1 MKFVRYIYI
10 RQHTLQIGTKKPT
23 NYIVNFRYI
32 YRKFPIYI
40 YTTKYTLSWNKN
52 RLQNMSEIFDMV
64 HMNQVGYLAKVSR
77 DFRNIISW
85 AYTKVTASMSTI
97 FFCCGSSG
105 RHGIVDM
112 LAVTFVF
119 KISGFPPF
127 VLLTRLC
134 HESHVIPLLDF
145 RLGSYEPYRKFP
157 TYFVGV
163 FCSNLE
169 CKLPIYIGNSRDI
182 L

>member
-1 MKFVRYIYI
+1 
-10 RQHTLQIGTKKPT
+10 
-23 NYIVNFRYI
+23 
-32 YRKFPIYI
+32 
-40 YTTKYTLSWNKN
+40 
-52 RLQNMSEIFDMV
+52 MV
-64 HMNQVGYLAKVSR
+64 HMSQVGNLAEVSR
-77 DFRNIISW
+77 DFRDIISRPN
-85 AYTKVTASMSTI
+85 TKVTSSMSTM

-105 RHGIVDM
+105 RVGIVDM
-112 LAVTFVF
+112 FAVIFVF
-119 KISGFPPF
+119 MTSGFPPF

-169 CKLPIYIGNSRDI
+169 CILSYIYIGNLRYI